1 MNRIFQLPPLKVFL
15 WILGIEA
22 IFSLIDLSV
31 IPGVM
36 AMAKSTAI
44 IFPVIENLLL
54 NPLVPPEVI
63 PYVALTSVLIP
74 AKVYVAYLLILRLPP
89 EEKAFWASFP
99 SSDATVG
106 RKISSTVWVLLIC
119 ILFVWW
125 LIFQYGGAWYYNT
138 DTPPRSAI
146 AKFHLVI
153 AGGLRMWLGWALM
166 HLALLALVLGLILAF
181 VDEWIRFIF
190 NLNKMEKE

>member
-36 AMAKSTAI
+36 AIAKSTAI

-54 NPLVPPEVI
+54 NPMVPPEVI

-106 RKISSTVWVLLIC
+106 RKISSTIWVLLIC
-119 ILFVWW
+119 MMFVWW
-125 LIFQYGGAWYYNT
+125 LMFLYGGAWYYNT
-138 DTPPRSAI
+138 DTPPQISNRKISSCYRWRVTHVAW
-146 AKFHLVI
+146 V
-153 AGGLRMWLGWALM
+153 GGNASGPLGISSGAD
-166 HLALLALVLGLILAF
+166 ACIY
-181 VDEWIRFIF
+181 R
-190 NLNKMEKE
+190 